1 MEAFFGGQ
9 ILEEFRGNLAVVI
22 ERPKESR
29 VYSAFL
35 YPVISNDFCHLT
47 GVRSA
52 INVTERVYIGI
63 SNSIGN
69 DIAQRVNGREVD
81 TICLER
87 IDELIIYPHFL
98 DNRKPKKIV
107 LESTIDGKYKIV
119 SQE

>member
-1 MEAFFGGQ
+1 METFFGGQ
-9 ILEEFRGNLAVVI
+9 ILEEFRGNLAAVI
-22 ERPKESR
+22 ERPKGGR
-29 VYSAFL
+29 FYSAFL
-35 YPVISNDFCHLT
+35 YPALSKDFCHLT

-52 INVTERVYIGI
+52 VNVTERVYIGI

-69 DIAQRVNGREVD
+69 EIAQQANGREVG